1 LYHPSEEESMQYKK
15 LGDSGVAVSEIV
27 FGAWAIGGWMW
38 GGADR
43 NDAVGAIRTAVDL
56 GMTSIDTAP
65 AYGFGLSEEIVGES
79 LSGIRDRVQILSK
92 YGLVWDRT
100 EGTFFFE
107 TQNREGKPANIHRYA
122 AKESVIREC
131 EESLRRLDTDYI
143 DLYQI
148 HWPDPVTPIAE
159 TMEAVQKL
167 LDEGKIRAA
176 GVCNFSVEEMAQAR
190 AVAPV
195 VSNQVEYSMVNRG
208 IEDDIVPYCIENY
221 VDILAYSPLQR
232 GILTGKVTLDYTFNE
247 GDHRPSTPYYSPQN
261 RKKILELLQKIRPIA
276 SDHNATLAQL
286 VIQWTIKRP
295 GITAVLVGARNK
307 GQVEENVRGSEFTL
321 GDEEMERIT
330 GYLNQLV
337 LDV

>member
-1 LYHPSEEESMQYKK
+1 MKYKK

-43 NDAVGAIRTAVDL
+43 NDAVEAIKTAVDL

-79 LSGIRDRVQILSK
+79 ILGIRDRVQILTK
-92 YGLVWDRT
+92 YGLVWDRS

-107 TQNREGKPANIHRYA
+107 TQNGEGKSAIINKYA

-131 EESLRRLDTDYI
+131 EESLKRLDTDYI

-148 HWPDPVTPIAE
+148 HWPDPVTPIEE

-167 LDEGKIRAA
+167 VDDGKIRAG
-176 GVCNFSVEEMAQAR
+176 GVCNFSVEEMTRAR
-190 AVAPV
+190 GAMPIVSDQVA
-195 VSNQVEYSMVNRG
+195 YSMVNRE
-208 IEDDIVPYCIENY
+208 IESDIVPYCIEKN

-232 GILTGKVTLDYTFNE
+232 GILTGKVTMEYTFNE
-247 GDHRPSTPYYSPQN
+247 GDHRPSTPYYSSEN
-261 RKKILELLQKIRPIA
+261 RKSILDLLQKIQPIA
-276 SDHNATLAQL
+276 SDHGVTLAQL
-286 VIQWTIKRP
+286 VIHWTINRP
-295 GITAVLVGARNK
+295 GITAALVGARNSM
-307 GQVEENVRGSEFTL
+307 QVKENVRGSEVTL
-321 GDEEMERIT
+321 DYEEMERIN
-330 GYLNQLV
+330 GYLNQLE

>member
-1 LYHPSEEESMQYKK
+1 MKYKK
-15 LGDSGVAVSEIV
+15 LGDSGVTVSEIV

-43 NDAVGAIRTAVDL
+43 NDAVEAIRTAVDL

-79 LSGIRDRVQILSK
+79 ISGIRDRVQILTK
-92 YGLVWDRT
+92 YGLVWDKA

-107 TQNREGKPANIHRYA
+107 SQNNHGKPVNIHKYA

-131 EESLRRLDTDYI
+131 EESLRRLETDYI

-148 HWPDPVTPIAE
+148 HWPDPATPIEE

-167 LDEGKIRAA
+167 LDDGKIRAA
-176 GVCNFSVEEMAQAR
+176 GVCNFSVEEMVRAR
-190 AVAPV
+190 AVLPLA
-195 VSNQVEYSMVNRG
+195 SNQVAYSMVNRE
-208 IEDDIVPYCIENY
+208 IEQDIIPYCIEENL
-221 VDILAYSPLQR
+221 DILAYSPLQR
-232 GILTGKVTLDYTFNE
+232 GILTGKVTMEYTFNE
-247 GDHRPSTPYYSPQN
+247 GDHRPSTPHYSLEN
-261 RKKILELLQKIRPIA
+261 RKRILDLLQKIRPIA

-286 VIQWTIKRP
+286 VIHWTLNRP
-295 GITAVLVGARNK
+295 GITVVLVGARNSK
-307 GQVEENVRGSEFTL
+307 QVRENMRGSEVSL
-321 GDEEMERIT
+321 VDEEMDRIT
-330 GYLNQLV
+330 GYLDQLV